1 MADDSDI
8 RWAEKNPC
16 AEQREIENKVAELF
30 LMCAA
35 VPLAARDAVFVEGI
49 ALDAPCESEAAFL
62 RVADVVFKSCRD
74 WSAGFEIKKV
84 PHSLFVIGCG
94 PRNAAAFR
102 IVAFDLEAMM
112 RAAPGLGRAL
122 DAHHVLI
129 AHSTVQAMGPDG
141 EDSLSP
147 ANRLLVRQVAES
159 GYDIDSLPWGYRQCL
174 VARMFDGRTGRERSF
189 AWMQPVEGDGPR
201 TELPPSMFAPY
212 HMVDTGTPA
221 PPARTP
227 AEA

>member
-8 RWAEKNPC
+8 RWTVKDPC
-16 AEQREIENKVAELF
+16 AEQREVENKVAELF
-30 LMCAA
+30 LMCAGA
-35 VPLAARDAVFVEGI
+35 PLAARAAVFVEGI
-49 ALDAPCESEAAFL
+49 ELDAPCVSEAAFL
-62 RVADVVFKSCRD
+62 RVADVVFRSCRD

-94 PRNAAAFR
+94 PNNAAAFR

-129 AHSTVQAMGPDG
+129 THSVVQAIGPDG
-141 EDSLSP
+141 EDAMSP

-159 GYDIDSLPWGYRQCL
+159 GYDLDSLPWGYRQCL
-174 VARMFDGRTGRERSF
+174 VARMFDGRNGRERSF
-189 AWMQPVEGDGPR
+189 AWMQPVEGDEPR
-201 TELPPSMFAPY
+201 AELPPSMFAPY
-212 HMVDTGTPA
+212 HMVDAGVSA
-221 PPARTP
+221 PPVRTP